1 MLNYRSMTTHK
12 KLQNYFIK
20 LPSQYMYAICKF
32 KCANHK
38 LPIVIG
44 RYTGVA
50 LDNRICTLCNLS
62 EIGDEFHYLFKC
74 SFFNEDRFKYVKRY
88 YYSQPNTHKM
98 TQLFNATSNKEILNL
113 GKFIY
118 NIIQHFKSGN
128 WKLTH
133 CYKVKYSWVIIW
145 NID

>member
-1 MLNYRSMTTHK
+1 MTTHK

-44 RYTGVA
+44 RYTEVA
-50 LDNRICTLCNLS
+50 IDDRKCTLCSLN

-74 SFFNEDRFKYVKRY
+74 TFFNDDRAKYVKSHY
-88 YYSQPNTHKM
+88 YMHPNMNKM
-98 TQLFNATSNKEILNL
+98 TQLFNATSRKEILNL
-113 GKFIY
+113 GKFTY
-118 NIIQHFKSGN
+118 NIIQHFKNGN
-128 WKLTH
+128 
-133 CYKVKYSWVIIW
+133 
-145 NID
+145 